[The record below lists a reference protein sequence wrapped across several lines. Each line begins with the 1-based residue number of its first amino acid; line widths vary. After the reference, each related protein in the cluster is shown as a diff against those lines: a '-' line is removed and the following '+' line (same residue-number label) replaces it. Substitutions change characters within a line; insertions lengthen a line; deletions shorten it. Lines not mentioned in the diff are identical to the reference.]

1 MCVLE
6 LHSVLEATQLFHVIS
21 SLTTGFVID
30 DSLVSLAYGPRADT
44 SSVAASSFGSQNAAM
59 AALAAAQWKNL
70 DDSSSK
76 GKQPSEKAASLG
88 SVTVNGVEYPKH
100 ATPNYASFQLD
111 ATSGYYYDAS
121 TGFYYDSSS
130 QYFYNSQTQKY
141 MYYDSA
147 NQIYVSVDSAGQ
159 ATATNMTPTVN
170 STTPQKVDAIKSSVD
185 DNISKQQD
193 KVKTAK
199 KIAKDMEKWAKT
211 LNQKKEIAK
220 PLTIPQAE
228 TVPMEPMGSIN
239 FSGGSGS
246 GIISS
251 SPITET
257 VSSVLE
263 KPVANLELT
272 LPATDP
278 IVSAISVDPFE
289 IIRVEEDKRIDW
301 ERLVCHLCRR
311 QFGSKEQLEKHKE
324 FSGLHKQNLVALHP
338 SILTEEQLQHVENV
352 ERGYRDRARERREKF
367 GFDDTPEFSKKKL
380 EKMKEPVET
389 VSAQALPITDDNV
402 GSKMLKAMGWTE
414 GSGLGKSNQGTAD
427 IIQVERR
434 RGGLGLGNNNAT
446 FTSEYFALFR
456 I

>member
-130 QYFYNSQTQKY
+130 QYFYNSVCIILLTSQWPIICNDFLLFKMQQTQKY

-352 ERGYRDRARERREKF
+352 EVRWRLTIF
-367 GFDDTPEFSKKKL
+367 
-380 EKMKEPVET
+380 
-389 VSAQALPITDDNV
+389 N
-402 GSKMLKAMGWTE
+402 
-414 GSGLGKSNQGTAD
+414 
-427 IIQVERR
+427 
-434 RGGLGLGNNNAT
+434 
-446 FTSEYFALFR
+446 
-456 I
+456 